1 MKATDAIINAG
12 FVLLLL
18 GGIALASG
26 VAMRELATFVED
38 WQRRSH
44 PLKIQLGR
52 VLAIQCR

>member
-38 WQRRSH
+38 WQRRRRRRDRS
-44 PLKIQLGR
+44 
-52 VLAIQCR
+52 